1 MASVVSLNLE
11 KFKINSK
18 QNVPRQGKK
27 NPAEFFEP
35 NIILYKMK
43 KISQNTDIKTPRNIN
58 ASK

>member
-1 MASVVSLNLE
+1 MSQDKE
-11 KFKINSK
+11 
-18 QNVPRQGKK
+18 KK